1 MLNFLFCLFIY
12 LFLKKYFWYSLMKG
26 LLGTNFDQFKYSLM
40 KGLLGEEFFLEGL
53 NSVLWEMKKFKS
65 RSRKI
70 YPH

>member
-40 KGLLGEEFFLEGL
+40 KGLLGEEVFLGGGVEFSIMGDEK
-53 NSVLWEMKKFKS
+53 VQV
-65 RSRKI
+65 
-70 YPH
+70 